1 MGPHACD
8 FRFGATLG
16 TGAYAR
22 VVHGVKKSTGKN
34 YAIKIMDKRFIEK
47 EKKVKCVMMEK
58 KVFNRVSHP
67 HIVKLVCTFTDHNYL
82 YIVMELCTGG
92 ELLNVIT

>member
-67 HIVKLVCTFTDHNYL
+67 HIVKLVCTLPIIIISTLSWSYVQVEN
-82 YIVMELCTGG
+82 C
-92 ELLNVIT
+92 